1 MKSAALC
8 VMLILG
14 MVSLARAT
22 DKSTGYIWQASAV
35 AEACEDGD
43 APRRVGSEMQ
53 MMNAG
58 LCVGFISAV
67 EDYLEDSGYELL
79 DKKNDSRASKV
90 FTAYLVLHPNLK
102 STSARSVMTSAW
114 LEAGLIRHSKAAKA
128 GN

>member
-1 MKSAALC
+1 MKCGALC

-14 MVSLARAT
+14 TASLAPAT

-35 AEACEDGD
+35 ADACEDAD
-43 APRRVGSEMQ
+43 AQARRSETQ

-79 DKKNDSRASKV
+79 DRKNDSRASKV
-90 FTAYLVLHPNLK
+90 FTAYLVLHPNLN
-102 STSARSVMTSAW
+102 SSSARSVMTLAW
-114 LEAGLIRHSKAAKA
+114 LEAGVIRHSKAAKA
-128 GN
+128 GD